1 MKDQELENII
11 QQPPSN
17 RKRRYA
23 ELKIYQSSLC
33 FLLIP
38 PLSIDDEVHSI
49 LQPNEFLTNQFYHE
63 IRLFQDNVSMKYM
76 KNMEL
81 LLLSQAHKIFNKAY
95 FYKLN
100 QSKTLV
106 DPLNFLSN

>member
-11 QQPPSN
+11 QQPPNN

-33 FLLIP
+33 FLPIP
-38 PLSIDDEVHSI
+38 PLSINDEVHSI
-49 LQPNEFLTNQFYHE
+49 LQPNGFSANQFYHD

-76 KNMEL
+76 KNKEL
-81 LLLSQAHKIFNKAY
+81 LLLSLEHKTFNKAY

-106 DPLNFLSN
+106 NPLNF